1 MPSQNSVVE
10 KKSCVNKNNIFNEP
24 ENSQTVP
31 SSLEEFKA
39 PKSKKALTEATT
51 KTVSSSSS
59 SLKRNASGSQRSRK
73 RLNARGETEN
83 SAIEEKL
90 QRPGRGSQK
99 TRQHA
104 DIVLQDCTNTLKS
117 SSKQEQP
124 SSGQQLTRPSSQL
137 SCVKSTNH
145 RDGGGRAGHP
155 SDNTEDENAAECRV
169 EVEPVTSPQS
179 SPPGHKPQEST
190 LEKSLTDKAGSSCHH
205 SKARESRKDGA
216 PERKTAGDSR
226 MSVDNHPEIGDFST
240 IERPKR
246 TSLPTDPEAESDKA
260 PKQKESFEREE
271 CPKAVSGDK
280 QNVTLCKSTEKLKM
294 SAQGKSVGDKTINGK
309 DTHQIHAVTVRLS
322 HTDAQKTN
330 SEQSHDRQ
338 REMHMSDKTKD
349 DHQQVSKCFSKENIP
364 SVRHGSSPSNKFESH
379 EKHSDVSSD
388 KRHKGQTSSNFESE
402 DDDSINYRFE
412 IETDTQLNAQHC
424 EQECHDGK
432 KVSSIQLDPSNQK
445 QIYDTETCREK
456 TANQSG
462 ACRAETSTEYES
474 EDDDATYYRF
484 ELDTPRE
491 TPLKPSPLASASKE
505 AQSQE
510 QGAHGSKTQNRSKK
524 PTFQFENEDF
534 DDDQLAAQ
542 QDPGAEKHQY
552 NTALKTS
559 GKTKHLKYSF
569 QENRSKPN
577 HEKLCSRQD
586 TAKSTDLNAM
596 PATAEQRNEDDN
608 SVPPSRNLRK
618 RQPKSYKESDESFE
632 NLEVDDIQK
641 KSQQKQAQSRSILS
655 NKKYLF
661 TKAEL
666 SDHQKSF
673 VRKTFTMTI
682 SSTQEQTHTK
692 RLHTDPY
699 AFEEESTAHR
709 SCKSATTSIKQ
720 CHAGQTTSRDQSKM
734 MTPRSGAFSWDDDN
748 DADAEGS
755 QENEMARVNEYSL
768 VSWRSSFS
776 PIKFITPDPIFQRSD
791 DSQDQTSPHR
801 LFYSQVIKIG
811 MHLFF
816 FVFQIQIWLTFLPDS
831 A

>member
-1 MPSQNSVVE
+1 M
-10 KKSCVNKNNIFNEP
+10 
-24 ENSQTVP
+24 TG
-31 SSLEEFKA
+31 
-39 PKSKKALTEATT
+39 ATT

-73 RLNARGETEN
+73 RLNARDETEN
-83 SAIEEKL
+83 STFEEKL
-90 QRPGRGSQK
+90 QRPGRGSQR

-104 DIVLQDCTNTLKS
+104 DNVLQDCTNTLKS

-137 SCVKSTNH
+137 SCAKSTNH
-145 RDGGGRAGHP
+145 RGGSGRAGHP
-155 SDNTEDENAAECRV
+155 SDNTEDENAAECRF

-179 SPPGHKPQEST
+179 SPPGRKPQEST
-190 LEKSLTDKAGSSCHH
+190 LEKSLTGKAGSSCHN

-240 IERPKR
+240 SEQPKG
-246 TSLPTDPEAESDKA
+246 TSLPADPEAESDKA
-260 PKQKESFEREE
+260 PKQKGSFEREK

-280 QNVTLCKSTEKLKM
+280 QNVTLCKSTEKFKM
-294 SAQGKSVGDKTINGK
+294 SAQGKSVGDKTINGT
-309 DTHQIHAVTVRLS
+309 DTHEIHAVTVRLS

-330 SEQSHDRQ
+330 SEQSHGRQ
-338 REMHMSDKTKD
+338 GEMHMSDKTDTKG
-349 DHQQVSKCFSKENIP
+349 DHQQVSKCFNKENIL
-364 SVRHGSSPSNKFESH
+364 SVRHSSSPSNNFESH

-388 KRHKGQTSSNFESE
+388 KRHKGQTLSNFESE

-412 IETDTQLNAQHC
+412 IETDTQLNAQHY
-424 EQECHDGK
+424 EHECSDGK

-445 QIYDTETCREK
+445 QQIHDTETCREK

-462 ACRAETSTEYES
+462 AHRAETSTEYES
-474 EDDDATYYRF
+474 EDDDATYYQF

-510 QGAHGSKTQNRSKK
+510 QGTHGSKIQNRSRK
-524 PTFQFENEDF
+524 PTFQSENEDF

-542 QDPGAEKHQY
+542 HDPGAEKQQY

-577 HEKLCSRQD
+577 HEKICSRQD
-586 TAKSTDLNAM
+586 AAKSIDLNAM
-596 PATAEQRNEDDN
+596 LATAELRNEDDS

-618 RQPKSYKESDESFE
+618 RQPKSYKEPDESFE
-632 NLEVDDIQK
+632 NLEVDIQK

-666 SDHQKSF
+666 CDHQKSF
-673 VRKTFTMTI
+673 VHKTFTMTI

-692 RLHTDPY
+692 SFHTDPY
-699 AFEEESTAHR
+699 AFEEESTAHK
-709 SCKSATTSIKQ
+709 SYKSATTSSKR
-720 CHAGQTTSRDQSKM
+720 CHAGQTRSRDQSKM
-734 MTPRSGAFSWDDDN
+734 MTPRSGAFSWDDDDN

-755 QENEMARVNEYSL
+755 QESEMARVNEHSL
-768 VSWRSSFS
+768 ASWRRSFS

-791 DSQDQTSPHR
+791 DCQDQTSPHR

-811 MHLFF
+811 MYLLF
-816 FVFQIQIWLTFLPDS
+816 FVFQLYIWLTFLPDS